1 MCSQNQC
8 DSLGKGADVNWTGR
22 AATMLEAADI
32 CGPLTPNVRTT
43 SSEDKMGGSVANVL
57 SDGTG
62 DVGAVVAVALE
73 SCRNDAAAV

>member
-1 MCSQNQC
+1 M
-8 DSLGKGADVNWTGR
+8 V
-22 AATMLEAADI
+22 
-32 CGPLTPNVRTT
+32 P